1 MTVGCRDA
9 RAPDVDGA
17 AETPDCLTMDVTR
30 AGAARAGIDTPEDPP
45 PRICAPAAKQAK
57 RVTIAVPAIWTFQ
70 FISLPYSTRCPKH
83 PFGCSDLRTPG
94 TNQESTEQGAAMRVI
109 SRASHVSKVM
119 L

>member
-30 AGAARAGIDTPEDPP
+30 AGAARAGIDTPEAPP

-70 FISLPYSTRCPKH
+70 FISLYPTQQDARNTLLVAAICGHRERTRNP
-83 PFGCSDLRTPG
+83 RRR
-94 TNQESTEQGAAMRVI
+94 EQPCE
-109 SRASHVSKVM
+109 
-119 L
+119 